1 MITTADS
8 STVIP
13 TSTSMP
19 VESTTIQSTSTIFF
33 AELTPSSDITA
44 IPTTNVLT
52 YFSTTATSMPVELT
66 TVIIS
71 TALLSPSSTTS
82 SSSMEAPPSVSR
94 TPLSNTSA
102 ILIFTTIGMQSTP
115 ITTSPT
121 PSPSMCDKN

>member
-19 VESTTIQSTSTIFF
+19 VESTTIQSISTIFF
-33 AELTPSSDITA
+33 AELTPSSDMTA

-94 TPLSNTSA
+94 MPLSNTSA
-102 ILIFTTIGMQSTP
+102 ILIFTTVGMQSTP

-121 PSPSMCDKN
+121 PSPSTCDKN